1 MFEISEETKAAAV
14 DALRDI
20 FGKYGATDE
29 ELEQAFED
37 AVRIVKKQF
46 GM

>member
-1 MFEISEETKAAAV
+1 MFKISEETKAEAV
-14 DALRDI
+14 DALREI

-29 ELEQAFED
+29 ELEKAFED
-37 AVRIVKKQF
+37 AVAIVKKQF